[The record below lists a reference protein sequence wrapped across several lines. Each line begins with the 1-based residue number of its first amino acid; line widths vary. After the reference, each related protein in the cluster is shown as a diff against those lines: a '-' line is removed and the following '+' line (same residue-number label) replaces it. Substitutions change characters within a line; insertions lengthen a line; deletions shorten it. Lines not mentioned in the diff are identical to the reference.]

1 MVVDK
6 IDEKYIPEICKLH
19 SLVFDKSHFTS
30 YFSYNLLFKYFTCLI
45 KFNQLSFVAINDNQ
59 VVGFIIAGHK
69 TDQALKFFTKH
80 NLFPIFFLLLI
91 HPSFLVEK
99 IYIIFR
105 KMIYSNQ
112 EKSKANFR
120 LHLIAVKKDCIIKNI
135 GRLLLDYFENELIK
149 NEIKLYGLSVRT
161 NNNHAIKFY
170 EKNNFI
176 IEHLSKKSIR
186 YLKYL

>member
-1 MVVDK
+1 
-6 IDEKYIPEICKLH
+6 
-19 SLVFDKSHFTS
+19 
-30 YFSYNLLFKYFTCLI
+30 
-45 KFNQLSFVAINDNQ
+45 
-59 VVGFIIAGHK
+59 
-69 TDQALKFFTKH
+69 
-80 NLFPIFFLLLI
+80 
-91 HPSFLVEK
+91 
-99 IYIIFR
+99 
-105 KMIYSNQ
+105 MIYSNQ